1 MSERLPIS
9 VAIIAF
15 NEEEAIRD
23 CLESVR
29 WAEEIVVVDS
39 GSTDGTEAICREY
52 TDKFF
57 VRQWEIN
64 DAQYNK
70 ALSLCSKEWVLQ
82 LDADERV
89 SKEMEGEIRELFAG
103 SAGPGADGYT
113 FPRKLFYL
121 GRWLTHGGWYPD
133 RKLRLFKKGKA
144 KWVGGLHAK
153 AVLLE
158 GRISHLKGDL
168 IHLSYKDIHDQ
179 VLRMERYA
187 EVAARGKIA
196 RDGSSWPVLRMV
208 CDPPLIFIRRYF
220 LQLGFLDGIP
230 GLVALVVNA
239 FYVFLKYAKLWELQK
254 STPLKETK

>member
-57 VRQWEIN
+57 VRRWKN
-64 DAQYNK
+64 YDVQYNN
-70 ALSLCSKEWVLQ
+70 ALSLCTNEWALQ
-82 LDADERV
+82 LEADERV
-89 SKEMEGEIRELFAG
+89 SGEMAAEIRTLFEA
-103 SAGPGADGYT
+103 PGGLKADGYT

-158 GRISHLKGDL
+158 GSISHLKGDL

-187 EVAARGKIA
+187 EVAARDKM
-196 RDGSSWPVLRMV
+196 DKGSSFTLLRMI
-208 CDPPLIFIRRYF
+208 CDPPLVFIRRYF
-220 LQLGFLDGIP
+220 FQLGFLDGIP

-239 FYVFLKYAKLWELQK
+239 FYVFLKYARLWELQRAGRR
-254 STPLKETK
+254 PA

>member
-1 MSERLPIS
+1 MDEQLPLS
-9 VAIIAF
+9 AAIIAF
-15 NEEEAIRD
+15 NEEGAIRD

-57 VRQWEIN
+57 VREWEIN

-70 ALSLCSKEWVLQ
+70 ALSLCTKEWVLQ

-89 SKEMEGEIRELFAG
+89 SDEMAGQIKELFREG
-103 SAGPGADGYT
+103 VGPKGDGYT

-133 RKLRLFKKGKA
+133 RKLRLFRKSKA

-153 AVLLE
+153 AVVE
-158 GRISHLKGDL
+158 GEVSHLSGDL
-168 IHLSYKDIHDQ
+168 IHLSYRDIHDQ
-179 VLRMERYA
+179 VVRMERYA
-187 EVAARGKIA
+187 EVTARHKMREGG
-196 RDGSSWPVLRMV
+196 GSWSLLRMV
-208 CDPPLIFIRRYF
+208 FDPPLVFVRRYF
-220 LQLGFLDGIP
+220 LQRGFLDGVP
-230 GLVALVVNA
+230 GLVALVINA
-239 FYVFLKYAKLWELQK
+239 FYVFLKYAKLWEMQRGGRGTL
-254 STPLKETK
+254 